1 MYSGLLPPGLT
12 ECDLDKDDHED
23 EEEEE
28 ESDCVREDN
37 ESHLVKRGS
46 TSLGDNDQGSIE
58 LPGLDGC
65 PSGVEPKLWK
75 KFEEL
80 QQRNQN
86 ISSAWSRRQALDLK
100 RRRRRKKRITKSD
113 LVLSYGDD
121 GEVQGE
127 SKTQQEMEDDHGT
140 PGADAKG
147 SDYDHRWNELRQ
159 FFHANRNLDRP
170 ACNRPLP
177 PGKLEKNMERAVVA
191 GDVDKAQE
199 LSDQLATRQ
208 FGVMVA
214 RAVDCRTFVKE
225 QQSAAKAPAQ
235 RQRRSRLAWGF
246 EAKKRWETKSN
257 MGYM

>member
-1 MYSGLLPPGLT
+1 
-12 ECDLDKDDHED
+12 
-23 EEEEE
+23 
-28 ESDCVREDN
+28 
-37 ESHLVKRGS
+37 
-46 TSLGDNDQGSIE
+46 
-58 LPGLDGC
+58 
-65 PSGVEPKLWK
+65 
-75 KFEEL
+75 EL

-100 RRRRRKKRITKSD
+100 RRRRRKKRITKCKGPG
-113 LVLSYGDD
+113 VL
-121 GEVQGE
+121 
-127 SKTQQEMEDDHGT
+127 
-140 PGADAKG
+140 

-177 PGKLEKNMERAVVA
+177 PVSQGKLEKNMERAVVA

-208 FGVMVA
+208 VNEYSILKKKDKRGNY
-214 RAVDCRTFVKE
+214 
-225 QQSAAKAPAQ
+225 
-235 RQRRSRLAWGF
+235 RLFSVVIYGF